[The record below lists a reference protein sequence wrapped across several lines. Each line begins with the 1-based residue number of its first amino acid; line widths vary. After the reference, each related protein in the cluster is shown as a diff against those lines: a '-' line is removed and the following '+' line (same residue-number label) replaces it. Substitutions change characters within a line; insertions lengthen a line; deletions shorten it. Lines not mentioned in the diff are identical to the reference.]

1 MSSVRPFTPTNLQ
14 EKKHYVTNLPYQLIN
29 GSVCVIISTNYVT
42 TTMDN
47 DQLME
52 EMQVQAQEDGFIYDD
67 ATYDLEIEY
76 TTQSWL

>member
-1 MSSVRPFTPTNLQ
+1 M
-14 EKKHYVTNLPYQLIN
+14 KHYVINLPYHLIN
-29 GSVCVIISTNYVT
+29 RRVCVIISTNYVT

-76 TTQSWL
+76 TTQS

>member
-1 MSSVRPFTPTNLQ
+1 MSSVRPITLRTLQ
-14 EKKHYVTNLPYQLIN
+14 VRKHYVTNLPYHLIN
-29 GSVCVIISTNYVT
+29 HSVCVIISTNYVI

-52 EMQVQAQEDGFIYDD
+52 EMEVQAQEDGYIYDD

-76 TTQSWL
+76 TTQS